1 MSMIPQMAAAF
12 LPGAVSA
19 VGNAIGQMAGAAGG
33 NAAGRAAGA
42 GLNSNPVFDTLNR
55 AGIQLDPEQQQR
67 LANHYAREAGQDTL
81 NQTMQG
87 QAFSAG
93 LANTGANLNTQR
105 NMAMNAQQNAAN
117 NVANQL
123 QALSNAR
130 NANAQAITS
139 AMNTAAGMFR

>member
-12 LPGAVSA
+12 LPGVVNA
-19 VGNAIGQMAGAAGG
+19 VGQAAGTAMG
-33 NAAGRAAGA
+33 NAAGRVAGA

-67 LANHYAREAGQDTL
+67 LQNQFAREAGQDTL

-93 LANTGANLNTQR
+93 LGNTAANLNTQR

-123 QALSNAR
+123 QNLSNAR
-130 NANAQAITS
+130 QANASAITN
-139 AMNTAAGMFR
+139 AMQTAASMFR